1 MSTTYGGNATFTEEA
16 VRNFP
21 IGRWL
26 ADEGNLGNTGYRM
39 EVDFGLRHHTGREW
53 TTIEHETITDYW
65 EFSASGGVWRNGS
78 EDTFG
83 QILHRLSD
91 LDPDRLAPSWNKTTD
106 VRSLRTIWERWHLN
120 GMKAACAHM
129 TGDVLVY
136 EPDGYG
142 GQRISCSG
150 TVCPETGYTY
160 GKAWLVEPLPD
171 EVVTEVRR
179 LLALARGGA

>member
-1 MSTTYGGNATFTEEA
+1 MSTTYGGNATFTEDS
-16 VRNFP
+16 VKDFP
-21 IGRWL
+21 IGRWT
-26 ADEGNLGNTGYRM
+26 ADEGDLRKTGYRM
-39 EVDFGLRHHTGREW
+39 RVDFGLRHHTGREW
-53 TTIEHETITDYW
+53 TTIEHEVITDYW
-65 EFSASGGVWRNGS
+65 EFSASGGLWRNGS

-83 QILHRLSD
+83 QMLHYLTK
-91 LDPDRLAPSWNKTTD
+91 LDPDRLAPGWNKVTD

-120 GMKAACAHM
+120 GMNAACAHM
-129 TGDVLVY
+129 TDDVLVY

-171 EVVTEVRR
+171 DVITEVRR

>member
-1 MSTTYGGNATFTEEA
+1 MSTTYGGNATFTEDS
-16 VRNFP
+16 VKDFP
-21 IGRWL
+21 IGRWT
-26 ADEGNLGNTGYRM
+26 ADEGNLRKTGYRM

-53 TTIEHETITDYW
+53 TAVEHEPITDWW

-78 EDTFG
+78 ENTFG
-83 QILHRLSD
+83 QNLYHLRD
-91 LDPDRLAPSWNKTTD
+91 LDPDRLAPGWTKAD

-120 GMKAACAHM
+120 GMKAACSHM

>member
-1 MSTTYGGNATFTEEA
+1 MSTTYGGNATFTEDS
-16 VRNFP
+16 VKDFP
-21 IGRWL
+21 IGRWT
-26 ADEGNLGNTGYRM
+26 ADEGDLRKTGYRM
-39 EVDFGLRHHTGREW
+39 RVDFGLRHHTGREW
-53 TTIEHETITDYW
+53 TTIEHEVITDYW
-65 EFSASGGVWRNGS
+65 EFSASGGLWRNGS

-83 QILHRLSD
+83 QMLHYLTK
-91 LDPDRLAPSWNKTTD
+91 LDPDRLAPGWNKVTD

-120 GMKAACAHM
+120 GMNAACAHM
-129 TGDVLVY
+129 TDDVLVY

-171 EVVTEVRR
+171 EVITEVRR

>member
-1 MSTTYGGNATFTEEA
+1 MSTTYGGNATFTEDS
-16 VRNFP
+16 VKDFL
-21 IGRWL
+21 IGRWT
-26 ADEGNLGNTGYRM
+26 ADEGNLGKAGYRM

-65 EFSASGGVWRNGS
+65 EFSASGGLWRSGS

-83 QILHRLSD
+83 QILHHLSD
-91 LDPDRLAPSWNKTTD
+91 LDPDRLAPGWTKVTD

-129 TGDVLVY
+129 TSDVLVY

-171 EVVTEVRR
+171 DVITEVRR

>member
-1 MSTTYGGNATFTEEA
+1 MSTTYGGNATFTEDS
-16 VRNFP
+16 VKGFP
-21 IGRWL
+21 IGRWT
-26 ADEGNLGNTGYRM
+26 ADEGNLRNTSYRM

-65 EFSASGGVWRNGS
+65 EFSASGGLWRSGS

-83 QILHRLSD
+83 QILHHLSD
-91 LDPDRLAPSWNKTTD
+91 LDPDRLAPGWTKVTD

-120 GMKAACAHM
+120 GMKAACSHM

-171 EVVTEVRR
+171 EAITEVRR

>member
-1 MSTTYGGNATFTEEA
+1 MSTTYGGNATFTEDS
-16 VRNFP
+16 VKDFP
-21 IGRWL
+21 IGRWT
-26 ADEGNLGNTGYRM
+26 ADEGDLRKTGYRM
-39 EVDFGLRHHTGREW
+39 RVDFGLRHHTGREW
-53 TTIEHETITDYW
+53 TTIEHEVITDYW
-65 EFSASGGVWRNGS
+65 EFSASGGLWRNGS

-83 QILHRLSD
+83 QMLHYLTK
-91 LDPDRLAPSWNKTTD
+91 LDPDRRAPGWNKVTD

-120 GMKAACAHM
+120 GMNAACAHM
-129 TGDVLVY
+129 TDDVLVY

-171 EVVTEVRR
+171 EVITEVRR